1 MKSRMSISI
10 IPDFLGF
17 TLTKFTTYPDAVPL
31 FNRAFT
37 TPVKSGAVPTYM
49 KVSYSF

>member
-17 TLTKFTTYPDAVPL
+17 TLTKFMTYPDAVPL
-31 FNRAFT
+31 STEHSRHQSNWERSQ
-37 TPVKSGAVPTYM
+37 PI
-49 KVSYSF
+49 